1 MEKISKIG
9 CIFYGIAIAE
19 AGAHTIYYRDAPYML
34 LPPKHAWIPGF
45 AVIASIFGL
54 LLLLAGA
61 CIVFEKKA
69 RQVSLLLGGVLLL
82 IFCFCFIPYEF
93 MISSNYIHLAD
104 WENAEKELALAG
116 DAFIIAGCFNGASEK
131 SLFSFLGKLVP
142 FGPILFSIP
151 LISFG
156 MLHFLLAKDA
166 SNYVPSWI
174 PGHLFWIYFTG
185 SALIGSGIAIILK
198 IKTTLI
204 AALAGLMMFT
214 WFIIL
219 HVPRIIISPAIYMGS
234 EISSA
239 GLALAYSGIAF
250 VIAGRAKNEKSL

>member
-1 MEKISKIG
+1 MERISKIG
-9 CIFYGIAIAE
+9 RIFYGIAIAE
-19 AGAHTIYYRDAPYML
+19 AGAQTIYYKDVPYML
-34 LPPKHAWIPGF
+34 LPPKHSWVPGF
-45 AVIASIFGL
+45 AVIASIFGI

-61 CIVFEKKA
+61 CIVFEKKT
-69 RQVSLLLGGVLLL
+69 RQVSLLLGSVLLL
-82 IFCFCFIPYEF
+82 IFCFCYIPYEF
-93 MISSNYIHLAD
+93 MTGSNYMHLAD

-116 DAFIIAGCFNGASEK
+116 GAFIVAGCFKGANEK

-151 LISFG
+151 LICFG
-156 MLHFLLAKDA
+156 ILHFLLAKE
-166 SNYVPSWI
+166 SSTYIPSWI
-174 PGHLFWIYFTG
+174 PGHLFWMYFTG
-185 SALIGSGIAIILK
+185 TALIGSGVAIILK

-234 EISSA
+234 EIASA

-250 VIAGRAKNEKSL
+250 IVAGRTKNDKSF